1 VNTDPHPTAA
11 DARPLLRGREQLA
24 DLLEERAQR
33 LAAVVEAAGRRRV
46 AVGLSGGIDSAV
58 ALGLAV
64 KAMGPE
70 AIVAVRMP
78 SRHTEQVHLDDAAA
92 VAEACRLPA
101 ENMLTISIEP
111 LLDGLQQVRG
121 VDPETAPLRF
131 GNASARCRMIVLY
144 DVAQDH
150 HALVVGTE
158 NRSEFLLGYYT
169 RFGDAA
175 SDLEPISDLFKTEV
189 RLAADILGLPEA
201 VISKH
206 PTAGLWGG
214 QTDEDELGFTY
225 ADADRAMAA
234 MIDRRLSPAGA
245 AELTGIDL
253 EVVEKVRAR
262 METVAWK
269 ATVPHIL

>member
-1 VNTDPHPTAA
+1 MNSDRPPSA
-11 DARPLLRGREQLA
+11 DARPLLRDRDQLA
-24 DLLEERAQR
+24 DLLDERVKR
-33 LAAVVEAAGRRRV
+33 LAEVVAAAGRRRV

-58 ALGLAV
+58 AIGLAV
-64 KAMGPE
+64 RAMGPD
-70 AIVAVRMP
+70 AVVAVRMP

-101 ENMLTISIEP
+101 ANMLTISIEP
-111 LLDGLQQVRG
+111 LLDGLERVRG
-121 VDPETAPLRF
+121 AGAAAAALRF

-144 DVAQDH
+144 DVAQERD
-150 HALVVGTE
+150 ALVVGTE

-169 RFGDAA
+169 RFGDSA
-175 SDLEPISDLFKTEV
+175 SDIEPIADLYKTEV
-189 RLAADILGLPEA
+189 RLAAEILDLPAA
-201 VISKH
+201 VIEKH

-234 MIDRRLSPAGA
+234 MVDRGLSPQDA
-245 AELTGIDL
+245 AVLSGVEPG
-253 EVVEKVRAR
+253 VVERVRAR

-269 ATVPHIL
+269 ATVPHVL